1 MKCSNPDCNFE
12 QDGKCV
18 EGTDDSSC
26 SNLDDFSNIELVSPD
41 NDEDEDVIVQSKPT
55 VDSSKTKISGQ
66 LPLSIDETQA
76 RLKAREGKIIAF
88 VGPIGVGKTTLI
100 SSMYDVF
107 QKTHDLPMSF
117 GGSDT
122 LFAFESLCHH
132 ARITSRASQVHTP
145 RTSVSEGVTFYH
157 LAVKS
162 LIGKR
167 IDLFLA
173 DRAGE
178 SYTEIPNNLESASSC
193 VEIQRA
199 DLVLFLVDASC
210 LGNLRSRHVTRRST
224 VNLIKSFHESN
235 ILLPSRKCCL
245 LLTKYDLVLGTDTE
259 KIAES
264 ESKKIKDEIKRS
276 TSIDLN
282 IMSISA
288 RPTSSENVQICSFS
302 ALMKLIYE
310 SKLSNKTDGYRK
322 YRTGRSFHNLEL
334 IDE

>member
-1 MKCSNPDCNFE
+1 MKCNNPDCNFE
-12 QDGKCV
+12 QDGNCI
-18 EGTDDSSC
+18 EGIDGSSC
-26 SNLDDFSNIELVSPD
+26 SNLYDFSDIELVSP
-41 NDEDEDVIVQSKPT
+41 DEDEDVIVQSKT
-55 VDSSKTKISGQ
+55 AVDSSKTKICGQ
-66 LPLSIDETQA
+66 LPLSIDETQV

-88 VGPIGVGKTTLI
+88 VGSIGVGKTTLI

-107 QKTHDLPMSF
+107 HKHHDLPMKF
-117 GGSDT
+117 GCSDT

-132 ARITSRASQVHTP
+132 ARITSRATQVHTP
-145 RTSVSEGVTFYH
+145 RTSVSEGVAFYH

-178 SYTEIPNNLESASSC
+178 SYTEIPNNLEFASSC

-210 LGNLRSRHVTRRST
+210 LGNLRTRHVTRRAT
-224 VNLIKSFHESN
+224 INLIKSFYESD
-235 ILLPSRKCCL
+235 ILLPSKKCCL
-245 LLTKYDLVLGTDTE
+245 LLTKYDLVLGEDAE

-264 ESKKIKDEIKRS
+264 ESEKIKSEVKRI
-276 TSIDLN
+276 TTIDLDV
-282 IMSISA
+282 MSISA
-288 RPTSSENVQICSFS
+288 RPTSPEKMQLCSFS
-302 ALMKLIYE
+302 ALMNLIHA
-310 SKLSNKTDGYRK
+310 SKIPNNADEFEK